1 MAPMWTEVKDGDSS
15 VSVLSYFFSNVGFF
29 GSDGILKKKKTPKD
43 FLPKSEQDRG
53 KKQNHMWQ
61 ILPKSEPKNDY
72 KGLQLWAY
80 SSK

>member
-1 MAPMWTEVKDGDSS
+1 MAIALFQFYPT
-15 VSVLSYFFSNVGFF
+15 FFPNVGFF
-29 GSDGILKKKKTPKD
+29 GSDGKFWKKNKKKTPKD
-43 FLPKSEQDRG
+43 FLLKSEQERG